1 MKTPPRGG
9 YSVPGASRAA
19 AASLGSL
26 AVAALLAGA
35 PIPQS
40 SIAWASVTAPAAVP
54 APQVSS
60 AKDVLK
66 AAEVRG

>member
-1 MKTPPRGG
+1 MKAPRGVP
-9 YSVPGASRAA
+9 STPGASRAA

-40 SIAWASVTAPAAVP
+40 SIAWASITAPAAIDAP
-54 APQVSS
+54 ATSS

-66 AAEVRG
+66 AAEVRT